1 MVMTA
6 AAGVGNEEGVRR
18 GIKTVELNQNPTP
31 DQDQYRDPYR
41 IPKDIPPITLPNTL
55 QHFCLCRLCCCCHN
69 HRHCRGDSPTQDHIS
84 IEGEGST

>member
-41 IPKDIPPITLPNTL
+41 IPTDIP
-55 QHFCLCRLCCCCHN
+55 
-69 HRHCRGDSPTQDHIS
+69 
-84 IEGEGST
+84 